1 MVFKISIAIKNLIA
15 KFIYIVQ
22 VGSQKYRNIIQ
33 IFLTFTFRL
42 ELNLAKTSYGCS
54 PFWSLDLLLSTR
66 ATIERKATGASSPS
80 SSFSLFLFLLGA
92 LEHDLFLRPFVTH
105 FLGFALL
112 GWTWGLSLCSFSFS
126 PSVVGCFV

>member
-1 MVFKISIAIKNLIA
+1 M
-15 KFIYIVQ
+15 VQ

-54 PFWSLDLLLSTR
+54 PFWSLDLLLSTG

-80 SSFSLFLFLLGA
+80 SSFTLFLFLFLFLLGA
-92 LEHDLFLRPFVTH
+92 LEHDLFLWV
-105 FLGFALL
+105 LL
-112 GWTWGLSLCSFSFS
+112 F
-126 PSVVGCFV
+126 